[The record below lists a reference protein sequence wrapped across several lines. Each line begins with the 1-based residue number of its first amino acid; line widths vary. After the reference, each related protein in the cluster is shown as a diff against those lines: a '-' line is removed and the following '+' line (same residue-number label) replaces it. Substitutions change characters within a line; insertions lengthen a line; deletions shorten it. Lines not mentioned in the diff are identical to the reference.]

1 MTSWSNT
8 RRLWLYRIA
17 TLLTTAILAHFLT
30 VWAVPRLI
38 MQVLMKGPMAQQ
50 LNMHNQAAFP
60 PPVNAQSR
68 TVVMPSP
75 DLLYS
80 VCGFDLADGPVRVR
94 AAPQLPG
101 YWSIALYSA
110 NSDNFFVRNDKQSK
124 GAPIDL
130 WLVPASGAKGQM
142 PVPEGAQ
149 VVVSPSGTGFLLM
162 RVLASD
168 YQADQ
173 AQLEAARRTLRCE
186 PVKGN

>member
-1 MTSWSNT
+1 MSNWTNT

-17 TLLTTAILAHFLT
+17 TLLTTAVLAHLLT

-38 MQVLMKGPMAQQ
+38 MQVLMNGPMAQQ
-50 LNMHNQAAFP
+50 MNMRNQAAFP
-60 PPVNAQSR
+60 PPVIAQSR

-80 VCGFDLADGPVRVR
+80 VCVFDLRDGPVRVR
-94 AAPQLPG
+94 AAPHLPG

-110 NSDNFFVRNDKQSK
+110 NSDNFFVRNDRQAQ

-130 WLVPASGAKGQM
+130 WLVPAGGAKGAM
-142 PVPEGAQ
+142 PVPQGAQ

-173 AQLEAARRTLRCE
+173 VQLETARRTLRCE
-186 PVKGN
+186 PAKAV

>member
-1 MTSWSNT
+1 MRHGSNP
-8 RRLWLYRIA
+8 RRLWLYRIT
-17 TLLTTAILAHFLT
+17 TLLATAILAHLLT

-38 MQVLMKGPMAQQ
+38 MQVLMNGPMAQQ
-50 LNMHNQAAFP
+50 MNMRNQAAFP

-80 VCGFDLADGPVRVR
+80 VCVFDVRDGPVRVR

-110 NSDNFFVRNDKQSK
+110 NSDNFFVRNDRQAQ

-130 WLVPASGAKGQM
+130 WLVPAGGDKGTM
-142 PVPEGAQ
+142 PVPQGAQ
-149 VVVSPSGTGFLLM
+149 VVVSPSDTGFLLM

-173 AQLEAARRTLRCE
+173 LALESARRTLRCE
-186 PVKGN
+186 PAQPA